1 MNALE
6 IKNLTKTFPGFTLDN
21 LNLTLPSGC
30 VMGLIGENG
39 AGKST
44 TIRLILDMLHS
55 DSGTIT
61 ILGRDN
67 RENIRLTKEEV
78 GVVLDEVGLP
88 ECLSTRQ
95 VGKVMAGTFR
105 TWNQGEYDRILKQF
119 NLPENKPFKTFSR
132 GMKMKLGIAIAMSH
146 NAKLLLLDEPTGGL
160 DPVVRDEVVEMF
172 SDFTRDESHSILISS
187 HIVSDLEKLC
197 DTIAFLHKGR
207 LLLCEE
213 KDALREEYALWH
225 GTAAQLAALDT
236 RVYGK
241 RVTPYGAEALV
252 RRDALLDGDAL
263 APVSIEELFVL
274 MVKGENV
281 Q

>member
-6 IKNLTKTFPGFTLDN
+6 LHGLEKHYPDFTLGPID
-21 LNLTLPSGC
+21 LELPGGTVC
-30 VMGLIGENG
+30 GLIGENG

-44 TIRLILDMLHS
+44 TIKLILDMI
-55 DSGTIT
+55 DGDAGTVKLFGQEGIT
-61 ILGRDN
+61 PLAKADI
-67 RENIRLTKEEV
+67 
-78 GVVLDEVGLP
+78 GVVLSGDGIP
-88 ECLSTRQ
+88 TCLTAEQ
-95 VGKVMAGTFR
+95 VGKVMAGIYRNWDAAAYAELCRKF
-105 TWNQGEYDRILKQF
+105 GLPDKKQY
-119 NLPENKPFKTFSR
+119 KDYST
-132 GMKMKLGIAIAMSH
+132 GMKMKLCIAVALAH
-146 NAKLLLLDEPTGGL
+146 HPKLLLLDEATNGL
-160 DPVVRDEVVEMF
+160 DPVVRDEVTDLLL
-172 SDFTRDESHSILISS
+172 DFTRDENHSILISS

-236 RVYGK
+236 QVYGK

-252 RRDALLDGDAL
+252 RRDAMPAGAEL